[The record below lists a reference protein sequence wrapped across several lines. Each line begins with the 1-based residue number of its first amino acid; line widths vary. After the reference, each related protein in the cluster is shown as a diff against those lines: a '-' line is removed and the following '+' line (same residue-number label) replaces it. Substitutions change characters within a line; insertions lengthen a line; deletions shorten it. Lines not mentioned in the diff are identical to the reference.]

1 VGQIITL
8 LAKIRRWPI
17 QLHLAYTSDNKLI
30 IYRFKRGFFVGYV
43 YKKGLDLLWAKTLK
57 KLDGTVISVAMVQSR
72 QNRSKDQSSSI
83 WMEL

>member
-1 VGQIITL
+1 
-8 LAKIRRWPI
+8 
-17 QLHLAYTSDNKLI
+17 
-30 IYRFKRGFFVGYV
+30 VGYV

-83 WMEL
+83 WTEL